1 MNRRRWI
8 RNVAGTTLLLMMTP
22 NHFNRLFGAENSVKS
37 HNGKIETRSFDDIS
51 ITWIRDNAKE
61 GFMNNSLF
69 SDFDQEILSRVSPD
83 GKMPSTVS
91 CYLLQTEGKNILFDT
106 GNGAEDSLL
115 LKALESLSITPN
127 DINAIFLTHLHGDH
141 IGGLVKDGKPVF
153 EKASVFISTP
163 EYDGWM
169 NMEEERKNKTFAILE
184 TYKNKIHLFNFSD
197 TLPYG
202 IVALDASGHTPGHTI
217 YRIGNC
223 MIVGDLLHAVALQ
236 LEYPDACAAYDMD
249 KEKAIGSRKKY
260 LQYIKDEN
268 LVFAG
273 MHLPSPVFR
282 EFEKD

>member
-1 MNRRRWI
+1 MNRRTWMRS
-8 RNVAGTTLLLMMTP
+8 VACTVMLLMAAP
-22 NHFNRLFGAENSVKS
+22 NRYNRLFGAENSVKGL
-37 HNGKIETRSFDDIS
+37 NGKIETRSFGDFK
-51 ITWIRDNAKE
+51 ITWIRDNAKD
-61 GFMNNSLF
+61 GFMKNSLY
-69 SDFDQEILSRVSPD
+69 SDFDQEILLRVSPD

-115 LKALESLSITPN
+115 LKALESLSVTPN

-153 EKASVFISTP
+153 EKASIFISSP

-169 NMEEERKNKTFAILE
+169 NMDGDRKNKTVSILE
-184 TYKNKIHLFNFSD
+184 TYKNKIHLFGFSD

-202 IVALDASGHTPGHTI
+202 IVALDASGHTPGHTV
-217 YRIGNC
+217 YRVGNC

-249 KEKAIGSRKKY
+249 KEKAIESRKKY
-260 LQYIKDEN
+260 LQYVKDEN

-273 MHLPSPVFR
+273 MHFPAPVFR
-282 EFEKD
+282 EF